1 MIRVK
6 IIALGRLKEKY
17 WCDAVLEYAKRLK
30 GYCDFEII
38 ELNPI
43 RLPDSPNNT
52 QIESA
57 LLKEAELI
65 TAKIPKGAYII
76 PMCIEGKQ
84 QDSEAL
90 ARLIE
95 VRSAEGIS
103 SIVFIIGSSF
113 GLHDSV
119 KNMGNLKMSMSSMTF
134 PHQLARVMLC
144 EQIYRAFKINEG
156 SAYHK

>member
-1 MIRVK
+1 MIKVK

-17 WCDAVLEYAKRLK
+17 WCDAVAEYSKRLK

-43 RLPDSPNNT
+43 RLPDNPSDS
-52 QIESA
+52 QIEAA

-65 TAKIPKGAYII
+65 TAKIPKGSYIV

-84 QDSEAL
+84 KDSKEL
-90 ARLIE
+90 ATLFDTQ
-95 VRSAEGIS
+95 SAQGVGI
-103 SIVFIIGSSF
+103 ITFIIGSSF
-113 GLHDSV
+113 GLHSSIKAV
-119 KNMGNLKMSMSSMTF
+119 GNLKMSMSPMTF

-144 EQIYRAFKINEG
+144 EQIYRAFKISEG